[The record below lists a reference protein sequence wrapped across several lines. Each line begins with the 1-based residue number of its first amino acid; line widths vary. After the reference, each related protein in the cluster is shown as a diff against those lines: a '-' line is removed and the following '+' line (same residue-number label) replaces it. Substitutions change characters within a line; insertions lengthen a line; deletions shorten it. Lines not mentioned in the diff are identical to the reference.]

1 MAITHPP
8 PTISTGATGCPA
20 RGFAKRRRA
29 AACERRRALSFF
41 RSTSPRRDASETEA
55 ASVLMLRVVSRCA
68 RSRPFMARSG
78 SFRDAAGG
86 RTGGSRCRRGAN
98 ATGRGRVGL
107 ASTAQP
113 RSVANAR
120 QSARHIGHVTDLQK
134 AASRHVSQNSWPHGV
149 LVVSPRNNSRH
160 IAHSASLL
168 RRRGRTR
175 DNATRLMPFRIQR
188 LMGGA
193 VLCPRMAS
201 TSSRRMRFRLRT
213 CLRSTPCA
221 SLSMRSVMPSL
232 VPSAARHRSLASSN
246 VRIRM
251 MFDGLS
257 LICWRMR
264 RSYSSSWYLRYAAA
278 AASAMVAAT
287 IG

>member
-1 MAITHPP
+1 MHAVLGSPSILLPRRNYHPP
-8 PTISTGATGCPA
+8 PTGGA
-20 RGFAKRRRA
+20 RGFAKRMRA

-41 RSTSPRRDASETEA
+41 RRASPRRVASETSA
-55 ASVLMLRVVSRCA
+55 ARVLILRVVSRCA

-78 SFRDAAGG
+78 SLREEAGG
-86 RTGGSRCRRGAN
+86 KTGGSRCRRGAN

-120 QSARHIGHVTDLQK
+120 QSARHIGHVTNLQK

-193 VLCPRMAS
+193 VLCPRIAS
-201 TSSRRMRFRLRT
+201 ISSRRIRFKLST
-213 CLRSTPCA
+213 CRVSTRWSSA
-221 SLSMRSVMPSL
+221 WRRSVNPDPTS
-232 VPSAARHRSLASSN
+232 PSAAFHRSLASS
-246 VRIRM
+246 
-251 MFDGLS
+251 
-257 LICWRMR
+257 
-264 RSYSSSWYLRYAAA
+264 
-278 AASAMVAAT
+278 
-287 IG
+287 